1 MKKQKLFDRLK
12 DGLHEAAAIDRGE
25 ATAGRVWVVN
35 RRPDGTVER
44 RQVDPADH
52 RCERAAA
59 TTAAAPP
66 PENEALVAR
75 GKLGLSQDRFA
86 RLLGISAGTLR
97 GWEQGRRRPSGAAR
111 LLLRVAA
118 RHPKAILACVEA
130 PEADATKMAP

>member
-1 MKKQKLFDRLK
+1 MKEKLSTRLQE
-12 DGLHEAAAIDRGE
+12 GLRESAAIDRGE

-44 RQVDPADH
+44 RQVDPEEH
-52 RCERAAA
+52 RRARAAV
-59 TTAAAPP
+59 TAA
-66 PENEALVAR
+66 ENEALAAR

-86 RLLGISAGTLR
+86 ELLGISAGTLR

-118 RHPKAILACVEA
+118 RHPEAVLACVETPA
-130 PEADATKMAP
+130 PADE